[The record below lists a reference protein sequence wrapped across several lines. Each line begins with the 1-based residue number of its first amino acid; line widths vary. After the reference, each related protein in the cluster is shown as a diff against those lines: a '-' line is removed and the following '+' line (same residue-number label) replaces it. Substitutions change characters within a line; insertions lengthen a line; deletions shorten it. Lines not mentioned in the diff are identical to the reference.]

1 MVKGDTVN
9 DWRSNWIWRVMM
21 GAWGCLSA
29 AILCT
34 LCCLAA
40 PIIGPR
46 RAFFGIGSWW
56 VRQQFSLCGVKWRVD
71 NWEKLPEAI
80 RTEKQPVVFMCNH
93 ESLLDPPF
101 LVTAIPIPAVY
112 IAKKEVRWMPGIGW
126 AVWAAGMIFID
137 RKNREKAIA
146 GLKKAALEIHGGK
159 NVVIF
164 PEGTRTC
171 DGELGVFK
179 KGGFTLA
186 LDAGVP
192 IVPMAI
198 EGAFGVLP
206 RGTLMPRPGHF
217 NAAFGQPVNPAEFPD
232 RDALMEEV
240 RRRVAELIQGLRA
253 TV

>member
-1 MVKGDTVN
+1 VS
-9 DWRSNWIWRVMM
+9 DWRSNRIWMVLM
-21 GAWGCLSA
+21 GAWGFLSA
-29 AILCT
+29 ALICT

-46 RAFFGIGSWW
+46 RSFFGIGKLWT
-56 VRQQFSLCGVKWRVD
+56 RQQFALCGVKWRVEG
-71 NWEKLPEAI
+71 WPQIPEAI

-93 ESLLDPPF
+93 ESLLDSPF

-126 AVWAAGMIFID
+126 AAWAAGMIFID
-137 RKNREKAIA
+137 RKNRETAIA
-146 GLKKAALEIHGGK
+146 GLKRAAILIRGGK

-164 PEGTRTC
+164 PEGTRTRT
-171 DGELGVFK
+171 GELGIFK
-179 KGGFTLA
+179 KGGFNLA

-206 RGTLMPRPGHF
+206 PGKWVPRPGHF
-217 NAAFGQPVNPAEFPD
+217 NAVFGEPVNPSEFPD
-232 RDALMEEV
+232 MDTLIEEV
-240 RRRVAELIQGLRA
+240 RKRVARLIQGLKTA
-253 TV
+253 G